1 MKIGI
6 LGAGQL
12 GTMLALA
19 GYPLGLRFRFF
30 DPDPDAPGHRLAEH
44 IIGAYDDAVS
54 LRQFASG
61 LDAVTYE
68 FENIPL
74 ALARAL
80 DASVPVYP
88 SPRALDASQDRLLE
102 KQLFERIGMA
112 TAPYRAVHTRAD
124 LDGAIREIGRPAVL
138 KTRRFGYDGKGQAVI
153 RTAGDADTAWGPLGG
168 VPCILEGF
176 VSFDREVSQLAVRG
190 RAGEAAFYPLV
201 ENHHAGG
208 ILRVTYAPA
217 PGVSP
222 ALQEQAVDLTRL
234 LLDALDYV
242 GVLAVEFFEKGG
254 KLVANEFAPRV
265 HNSGHW
271 SIEGSVTSQFEN
283 HLRAVAGWPLGSTAQ
298 RQPCAMINIIG
309 ELPEVGPLLALA
321 DAHLH
326 LYGKAP
332 RPGRKLGHVTICDKS
347 GDRVRERVATLLQQ
361 L

>member
-61 LDAVTYE
+61 LDVVTYE

-74 ALARAL
+74 TLARAL
-80 DASVPVYP
+80 ADSVPVYP

-102 KQLFERIGMA
+102 KQLFGQIGIA

-124 LDGAIREIGRPAVL
+124 LDGAIREIGLPALL
-138 KTRRFGYDGKGQAVI
+138 KTRRLGYDGKGQALL
-153 RTAGDADTAWGPLGG
+153 RAEGDADDSWDRLGG
-168 VPCILEGF
+168 VPSILEGF
-176 VSFDREVSQLAVRG
+176 VSFDREVSQIAARG
-190 RAGEAAFYPLV
+190 RTRETVFYPLV

-208 ILRVTYAPA
+208 ILRATYAPA
-217 PGVSP
+217 PNVSGG
-222 ALQEQAVDLTRL
+222 LQEQAAQLTRR

-242 GVLAVEFFEKGG
+242 GVLAIEFFEKDGQ
-254 KLVANEFAPRV
+254 LFANEFAPRV

-283 HLRAVAGWPLGSTAQ
+283 HLRAVVGWPLGSTAQ
-298 RQPCAMINIIG
+298 RQPCAMLNLIG
-309 ELPEVGPLLALA
+309 ELPDLEPLLALP
-321 DAHLH
+321 DVHLH
-326 LYGKAP
+326 LYGKSP
-332 RPGRKLGHVTICDKS
+332 RPGRKLGHVTLCDQS
-347 GDRVRERVATLLQQ
+347 GERVRERAMTVLQQ

>member
-74 ALARAL
+74 TLAHALA
-80 DASVPVYP
+80 DSVPVYP

-102 KQLFERIGMA
+102 KQLFGRIGMA

-124 LDGAIREIGRPAVL
+124 LDAALAAVGLPAVL
-138 KTRRFGYDGKGQAVI
+138 KTRRLGYDGKGQAVI
-153 RTAGDADTAWGPLGG
+153 RAAQDADGAWAGLGG

-176 VSFDREVSQLAVRG
+176 VTFDREVSQLAARG

-222 ALQEQAVDLTRL
+222 DLQGQAVDLTRRL
-234 LLDALDYV
+234 LGALDYV
-242 GVLAVEFFEKGG
+242 GVLAVEFFEKDG
-254 KLVANEFAPRV
+254 KLLANEFAPRV

-298 RQPCAMINIIG
+298 RQPCAMINLIG
-309 ELPEVGPLLALA
+309 QFPELDPLLALP
-321 DAHLH
+321 DVHLH
-326 LYGKAP
+326 LYGKSP
-332 RPGRKLGHVTICDKS
+332 RPGRKLGHVTICEES
-347 GDRVRERVATLLQQ
+347 GERLRQRAMTLLQQ